1 MTILKTKAVR
11 AVADVFFPR
20 VCVGCGDVVEDAA
33 GAGRPPVPAAVGAA
47 AAGAA
52 PPPPLRHVCA
62 KCAAKIEIVGEPCC
76 TTCGYPFHG
85 IFAEEALR
93 GGARICP
100 HCEGLAPAYREGR
113 AVVLLKGAARSL
125 VHELKYH
132 KGLYVLDDVAALA
145 RRSAGMMRFVR
156 DAVLVPVPLH
166 PRKERERGFNQ
177 SRALAD
183 CLAREAGGATRVE
196 GLLRRE
202 ADTVS
207 QTSFDR
213 KTRQANLK
221 NAFALAP
228 GAVITPGQ
236 HYIIVDD
243 VFTTGSTLNSCAGVL
258 RRAGCLTL
266 DIVTFGHG

>member
-1 MTILKTKAVR
+1 MRLSNGLRKIFR
-11 AVADVFFPR
+11 AVADVVFPR
-20 VCVGCGDVVEDAA
+20 VCVGCGDIVEDFAPDA
-33 GAGRPPVPAAVGAA
+33 PGDAGGAGEAAS
-47 AAGAA
+47 
-52 PPPPLRHVCA
+52 PPPLRHVCA
-62 KCAAKIEIVGEPCC
+62 KCAEKIEIVREPCC

-85 IFAEEALR
+85 IFAEEAAH
-93 GGARICP
+93 GAMRLCP
-100 HCEGLAPAYREGR
+100 HCDGLAPAYREGR
-113 AVVLLKGAARSL
+113 TVVLMKAAARAL

-132 KGLYVLDDVAALA
+132 KGLHVLDDMAALA
-145 RRSAGMMRFVR
+145 RRSEGVLRFVR
-156 DAVLVPVPLH
+156 GTVLVPVPLH

-177 SRALAD
+177 SRVLAD
-183 CLAREAGGATRVE
+183 CLARDAGGATRVE
-196 GLLRRE
+196 ELLRRE

-207 QTSFDR
+207 QTTFDR
-213 KTRQANLK
+213 KTRRANLK

-236 HYIIVDD
+236 HYMLVDD